1 MRVAIVGRADALF
14 HTAQMVLEKGHVIP
28 LVVTSK
34 AAPEYKYDEAS
45 FKELASKVGAKFIY
59 TTQLNDRLSELS
71 EVDEIDIAISANYT
85 TILSGEIIDLFRL
98 GILNAHGGDLP
109 LYRGNACQAWAIL
122 NGESRVGLC
131 IHKMIG
137 GQLDSGD
144 IIARDYMMIS
154 ENTKVGTVL
163 DWIADRAPYLFVE
176 SIAAL
181 ENDPSYCLEKQSID
195 RNDILRCYPRVPDD
209 GAITWTSAAIDI
221 LRLINASNRPY
232 AGAFCSLRGEK
243 MIVWDA
249 ELHEDGELFLAVP
262 GQVMEIG
269 HDGVVVA
276 TGQGKIKIKSV
287 EYQSNLCSPIQIIK
301 SLRTRLSD
309 GQ

>member
-1 MRVAIVGRADALF
+1 MRVAIIGRSDALF
-14 HTAQMVLEKGHVIP
+14 HAAQMVLEKGHVIP

-45 FKELASKVGAKFIY
+45 FEGLANRVGAKFIH
-59 TTQLNDRLSELS
+59 TTQLSNRIGELR
-71 EVDEIDIAISANYT
+71 EMGGMDIAISANYT
-85 TILSGEIIDLFRL
+85 SILSGEIIDLFRL

-131 IHKMIG
+131 VHKMIG

-144 IIARDYMMIS
+144 IIARDYTMIS

-163 DWIADRAPYLFVE
+163 DWIAERAPTLFLE

-181 ENDPSYCLEKQSID
+181 ELDPSYYLERQSTD
-195 RNDILRCYPRVPDD
+195 RNDILRCYPRAPDD
-209 GAITWTSAAIDI
+209 GAITWNSAAIDI
-221 LRLINASNRPY
+221 LRLINASSRPY

-243 MIVWDA
+243 LIVWDA
-249 ELHEDGELFLAVP
+249 ELHEDRERFLAVP
-262 GQVMEIG
+262 GQVTEICR
-269 HDGVVVA
+269 DAVIVA
-276 TGQGKIKIKSV
+276 TGQGKIRIKTV
-287 EYQSNLCSPIQIIK
+287 EYKSKLCLPSDIIT
-301 SLRTRLSD
+301 SLRARLSD
-309 GQ
+309 GR